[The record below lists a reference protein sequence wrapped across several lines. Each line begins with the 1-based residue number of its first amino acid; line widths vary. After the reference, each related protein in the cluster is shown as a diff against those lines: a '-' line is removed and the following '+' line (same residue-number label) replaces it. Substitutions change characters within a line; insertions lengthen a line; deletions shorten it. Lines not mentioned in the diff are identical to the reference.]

1 MDSVRLRLNK
11 TQISRNL
18 SEGGETAIG
27 KPKPHA
33 IRSSGIKA
41 KQSTPTH
48 HPHGLFRSWKDAR
61 SGYEAAQQ
69 EKTID
74 TLKTLG
80 LVFGAIIGLGLF
92 SQVPI
97 GQEDLQKYQD
107 IKGSASRIDL
117 GDLNN

>member
-1 MDSVRLRLNK
+1 MIPPRIVSCFQSEYLR
-11 TQISRNL
+11 SCV
-18 SEGGETAIG
+18 SA
-27 KPKPHA
+27 
-33 IRSSGIKA
+33 SSSALTRKS
-41 KQSTPTH
+41 QT
-48 HPHGLFRSWKDAR
+48 FRSWKDAR